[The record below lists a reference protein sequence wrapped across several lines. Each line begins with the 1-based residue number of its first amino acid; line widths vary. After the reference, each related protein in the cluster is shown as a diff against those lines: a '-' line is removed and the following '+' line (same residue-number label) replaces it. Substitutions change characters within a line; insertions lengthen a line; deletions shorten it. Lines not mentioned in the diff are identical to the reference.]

1 MKKGIH
7 SMNPKKQN
15 KVYGTEIQNDLPK
28 ITKFKWICYFF
39 NQQWSKILNYM
50 FYHVL
55 TTIQLNFK
63 ISEIKKIKSYASSG
77 IRTHDSWNLRLR
89 NTCAKKTAE
98 NVFKFPYFPC

>member
-1 MKKGIH
+1 MA
-7 SMNPKKQN
+7 PKYKM
-15 KVYGTEIQNDLPK
+15 
-28 ITKFKWICYFF
+28 ICLKSPNSSEFAIFY